1 MKVLKKSIGVGGKV
15 ILNKQDICHCQSNRD
30 ACRDVVGV
38 GSLANECDCVSLV
51 GVVSA

>member
-15 ILNKQDICHCQSNRD
+15 ILNKQDICQSNRD